1 MNYIAHHQ
9 SIMAIISIDAAERII
24 EKILSTYD
32 DMIPAVSIIEDGG
45 GGAGKAGNILASKSS
60 ESFKKAFGPYE
71 EGWKY
76 GGTLAI
82 AALSIANEVRGIAG
96 ETKAITTTYDKCKMM
111 LIPIPS
117 YGILV
122 GFVLQR
128 RFVLVE
134 ERLASEIEG
143 LVADN
148 AAGGSDGSA
157 AAATEK
163 SLE

>member
-1 MNYIAHHQ
+1 MA
-9 SIMAIISIDAAERII
+9 SITSAAAEII
-24 EKILSTYD
+24 TEKILSSYD
-32 DMIPAVSIIEDGG
+32 GKILAISIIEGG
-45 GGAGKAGNILASKSS
+45 EAGVGAGKAGNVLASKSS

-96 ETKAITTTYDKCKMM
+96 DTKAITTTYEKCKMM

-117 YGILV
+117 YEILV

-128 RFVLVE
+128 RVVLDE
-134 ERLASEIEG
+134 ERLASQIEG

-148 AAGGSDGSA
+148 AGAAASSGDGDGGGHGDDD
-157 AAATEK
+157 AATEK
-163 SLE
+163 RA